1 MSRLLLAFIFIF
13 TSLQATKLK
22 DISSIVGVRDN
33 QLIGY
38 GIVVG
43 LKGTGD
49 GGSLTKQNLA
59 SMLQS
64 VNIKVEADDLKPSN
78 VASVVVTSTLP
89 PFSRQGDKLDVMVSS
104 IGDAK
109 SLAGGTLLLTTLK
122 AVDGKTY
129 AVAQGAITVGKIGGD
144 LTVGNIFGGALVERE
159 VDYKIYNQKVT
170 KISLKDANFANAVSI
185 QNELNEKYSK
195 AIAKALDA
203 RTIEIQKPEKLSM
216 VEFIAKLQEIE
227 INYEKTDKIVINE
240 KTGTVVAG
248 VDVKVDPVV
257 INHGDITVKISPT
270 LALPFPDE
278 INKEIGDGVMIE
290 DNGDNSD
297 LITTNEE
304 APTVANITRAL
315 KKLGVSTGDII
326 AILTAM
332 KKVGAIRV
340 DLEVI

>member
-1 MSRLLLAFIFIF
+1 MSRLLLALIITI
-13 TSLQATKLK
+13 TSVYASKIK
-22 DISSIVGVRDN
+22 DISNIVGVRDN

-38 GIVVG
+38 GLIVG
-43 LKGTGD
+43 LNGTGD

-59 SMLQS
+59 NMLQS
-64 VNIKVEADDLKPSN
+64 ANIKVNANDLKPSN
-78 VASVVVTSTLP
+78 VASVVVTATLP

-109 SLAGGTLLLTTLK
+109 SLAGGTLLISTLK

-159 VDYKIYNQKVT
+159 IDYKIYNQDKT
-170 KISLKDANFANAVSI
+170 RLSLKDANFSNAVAI
-185 QNELNEKYSK
+185 QNRLNKEYGE
-195 AIAKALDA
+195 IAKALDA
-203 RTIEIQKPEKLSM
+203 RTIELKKPEKLSM
-216 VEFIAKLQEIE
+216 VEFLADLQDIEIE
-227 INYEKTDKIVINE
+227 YKTTDKIVINE

-248 VDVKVDPVV
+248 VAVRVDPVV
-257 INHGDITVKISPT
+257 INHGDITVKISPMVS
-270 LALPFPDE
+270 LPFPDE
-278 INKEIGDGVMIE
+278 INKEIGDGMMIE
-290 DNGDNSD
+290 DSGDDSD

-315 KKLGVSTGDII
+315 KKLSVSTSDII
-326 AILTAM
+326 AIISAM